1 MSDKP
6 SIEIPSTIGTL
17 AVVILALA
25 LWAMSFSHSC
35 ASDGCIGIAIP
46 GGGAA
51 IALAIQLFV
60 LVPTQAY
67 RRRRSGKPLHPSLLV
82 WILMSIAAFG
92 IPIAFVK

>member
-35 ASDGCIGIAIP
+35 TSDGCIGIVIP

-51 IALAIQLFV
+51 IALAIQLFL
-60 LVPTQAY
+60 LVPVQAF

-82 WILMSIAAFG
+82 WVAMSVAAFG
-92 IPIAFVK
+92 VPIAFVK